1 MQPMPN
7 RELTL
12 NEFQSDYD
20 SHLLDRGLSHQTVK
34 LHRLVIR
41 SFFLWRFP
49 TRCIRL
55 DDVRFDD
62 FVQFL
67 AHEFGRLRHR
77 ESQRVWLM
85 VLRSLSRFLARQGH
99 IPEGWD
105 SALPGIGSYQ
115 HARLPRNLSA
125 KQVRSLFTA
134 SAGNKPR
141 NLRNR
146 ALLLLFLR
154 LGLRL
159 GEVANLRSN
168 DIDWRSGALTVRGSK
183 SHRDRI
189 LPLPRDVGTALVAHL
204 RVQREKSEHI
214 FHPLRP
220 PFTEER
226 RRLHVLNSQRYL
238 FQAAGITDR
247 GSHSLRHTLATRL
260 VSRGASFKAVA
271 DVLGHKSVTT
281 TLIYAKLDLQA
292 LRQVALPWPGGA
304 R

>member
-1 MQPMPN
+1 MQHMPV
-7 RELTL
+7 REITL
-12 NEFQSDYD
+12 DKFQVDYD
-20 SHLLDRGLSHQTVK
+20 SYLLNRGLSNQTIN
-34 LHRLVIR
+34 LHRLVLR
-41 SFFLWRFP
+41 KFFVWRF
-49 TRCIRL
+49 RARRIRL
-55 DDVRFDD
+55 DDIRFDD
-62 FVQFL
+62 FVRFL
-67 AHEFGRLRHR
+67 AHEFGRLHHR

-85 VLRSLSRFLARQGH
+85 VLRSLLRFLAQRGQ

-105 SALPGIGSYQ
+105 AALPGIGNYQ
-115 HARLPRNLSA
+115 HARLPRGLSA
-125 KQVRSLFTA
+125 KQVRSLFAA
-134 SAGNKPR
+134 SAGCNAR

-159 GEVANLRSN
+159 GEVVRLCPG
-168 DIDWRSGALTVRGSK
+168 DIDWRKGTLVIRGTK
-183 SHRDRI
+183 SRRDRI
-189 LPLPRDVGTALVAHL
+189 LPLPRDVGMALVAHL
-204 RVQREKSEHI
+204 RIQREKSEHI

-238 FQAAGITDR
+238 FHAAGITDR

-260 VSRGASFKAVA
+260 ISRGASFKAVA
-271 DVLGHKSVTT
+271 DLLGHKSVTT

-292 LRQVALPWPGGA
+292 LKQVALPWPGGA

>member
-1 MQPMPN
+1 MQHAPI
-7 RELTL
+7 EEITID
-12 NEFQSDYD
+12 EFQADYD
-20 SHLLDRGLSHQTVK
+20 SHLLNRGLSHQTVK
-34 LHRLVIR
+34 LHRLVLR

-55 DDVRFDD
+55 DEIRFDD
-62 FVQFL
+62 LVQFL
-67 AHEFGRLRHR
+67 AHEFRRLRHR

-85 VLRSLSRFLARQGH
+85 VLRSLSRFLAERGH
-99 IPEGWD
+99 IPEGWG

-115 HARLPRNLSA
+115 HARLPRHLSA
-125 KQVRSLFTA
+125 KQVRSLFA
-134 SAGNKPR
+134 VSAGGKPR
-141 NLRNR
+141 NLRDR

-159 GEVANLRSN
+159 GEVANLLLG
-168 DIDWRSGALTVRGSK
+168 DIDWRNGTLTVRGSK
-183 SHRDRI
+183 SHRDRV
-189 LPLPRDVGTALVAHL
+189 LPLPHDVGRALVAHL
-204 RVQREKSEHI
+204 RIQREKSEHI

-220 PFTEER
+220 PFNEER

-281 TLIYAKLDLQA
+281 TMIYVKLDLQA
-292 LRQVALPWPGGA
+292 LKQVALSWPGGA